1 MPAVFDCGKKS
12 SDCLRRSP
20 RAAEQE
26 LPQRIEACV
35 QKMADGK
42 PDTSMFCDLIKGHL
56 RKKVKCSPL
65 FEKPAEW
72 SSDIR
77 RLPYQSVTR

>member
-1 MPAVFDCGKKS
+1 
-12 SDCLRRSP
+12 
-20 RAAEQE
+20 
-26 LPQRIEACV
+26 
-35 QKMADGK
+35 
-42 PDTSMFCDLIKGHL
+42 MFCDLIKGHL